1 MHYFYTFM
9 HLSPNR
15 DSRWGGSHQEEH
27 LVQIQCQIKHA
38 ELPAVTTAALT
49 FVLKSGKQL
58 LFEPLFDTGS
68 VLGHR

>member
-38 ELPAVTTAALT
+38 ELPAVTTIC
-49 FVLKSGKQL
+49 
-58 LFEPLFDTGS
+58 E
-68 VLGHR
+68 

>member
-15 DSRWGGSHQEEH
+15 DSRWGGGSHQEEH

-38 ELPAVTTAALT
+38 ELPAVTTIC
-49 FVLKSGKQL
+49 
-58 LFEPLFDTGS
+58 E
-68 VLGHR
+68 